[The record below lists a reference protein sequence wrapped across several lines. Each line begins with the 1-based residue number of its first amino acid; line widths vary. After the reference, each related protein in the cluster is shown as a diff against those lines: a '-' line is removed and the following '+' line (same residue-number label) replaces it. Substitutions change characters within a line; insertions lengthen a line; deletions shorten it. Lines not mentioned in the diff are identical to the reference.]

1 MAEDFSLIDPRFT
14 DPVAA
19 AEYLE
24 SVRWPDGVVCAK
36 CGESEREPY
45 LLKGKSLKGRRV
57 WKCRACRKQ
66 FTVTVGTIFESSH
79 VPLNKWL
86 AAFYLLCSSKKGMSA
101 HQLHRMLDVTYK
113 TAWFMFHRIREAMKE
128 PAFADKLSGVVEADE
143 TYIGGK
149 RKNMH
154 GKETRGRP
162 PQKDG
167 LKTKAPVLSLVERG
181 GRVRS
186 QRVANVTAKELGR
199 VIDERVDIN
208 ARLMTD
214 ELRSYERIGSFYAD
228 HKSISHGRGEYA
240 VGDVHVNTV
249 EGYFSILKR
258 GVNGVY
264 HHVSRAHLD
273 RYLTEFDFRYNRRGV
288 TDSARTIAA
297 LQMAEGKRLTYRETS
312 PQGRQKAS

>member
-1 MAEDFSLIDPRFT
+1 MDDFSLLDPRFT

-24 SVRWPDGVVCAK
+24 SLRWPDGVVCAK

-66 FTVTVGTIFESSH
+66 FTVMVGTIFESSH

-86 AAFYLLCSSKKGMSA
+86 AAFYLLCTSKKGMSA
-101 HQLHRMLDVTYK
+101 HQLHRMLGVTYK

-128 PAFADKLSGVVEADE
+128 PAFAGKLSGVVEADE
-143 TYIGGK
+143 TYVGGK
-149 RKNMH
+149 RKNKH

-181 GRVRS
+181 GKVRS
-186 QRVANVTAKELGR
+186 QRVANVTAKELER
-199 VIDERVDIN
+199 VISEQVDLN

-214 ELRSYERIGSFYAD
+214 ELRSYEKIGSMLAD
-228 HKSISHGRGEYA
+228 HRSISHGRGEYA
-240 VGDVHVNTV
+240 VGEVHVNTV

-258 GVNGVY
+258 GINGVY
-264 HHVSRAHLD
+264 HHVSRTHLH
-273 RYLTEFDFRYNRRGV
+273 RYLHEFDFRYNNRDLS
-288 TDSARTIAA
+288 DSARTVRA
-297 LQMAEGKRLTYRETS
+297 LAKGEGKRLRYAEA
-312 PQGRQKAS
+312 G

>member
-1 MAEDFSLIDPRFT
+1 MAEEFSLIDPRFT

-24 SVRWPDGVVCAK
+24 SLRWPDGVVCPK

-45 LLKGKSLKGRRV
+45 RLKGKSLKNRRV

-66 FTVTVGTIFESSH
+66 FTVMVGTIFESSH

-86 AAFYLLCSSKKGMSA
+86 AAFYMLCSSKKGMSA
-101 HQLHRMLDVTYK
+101 HQLHRSIGVTYK

-128 PAFADKLSGVVEADE
+128 PAFAEKLSGVVEADE

-149 RKNMH
+149 RKNKH

-162 PQKDG
+162 PQIDG

-199 VIDERVDIN
+199 VIDQEVDIN

-214 ELRSYERIGSFYAD
+214 ELRSYEKIGSMYAD

-258 GVNGVY
+258 GVTGVY
-264 HHVSRAHLD
+264 HHVSRVHLH
-273 RYLTEFDFRYNRRGV
+273 RYLQEFDFRYNTRDIS
-288 TDSARTIAA
+288 DSARTVRA
-297 LQMAEGKRLTYRETS
+297 LAQAEGRRLLYAEA
-312 PQGRQKAS
+312 G

>member
-1 MAEDFSLIDPRFT
+1 MANDLSLIDPRFI

-24 SVRWPDGVVCAK
+24 SVRWPSGVVCPK
-36 CGESEREPY
+36 CGEAEREPY
-45 LLKGKSLKGRRV
+45 LLKGKSLKQRRV

-66 FTVTVGTIFESSH
+66 FSVMVGTIFESSH

-128 PAFADKLSGVVEADE
+128 PAFAEKLSGVVEADE

-186 QRVANVTAKELGR
+186 QRVAKANTPWA
-199 VIDERVDIN
+199 
-208 ARLMTD
+208 T
-214 ELRSYERIGSFYAD
+214 ST
-228 HKSISHGRGEYA
+228 SIP
-240 VGDVHVNTV
+240 
-249 EGYFSILKR
+249 
-258 GVNGVY
+258 
-264 HHVSRAHLD
+264 SRATS
-273 RYLTEFDFRYNRRGV
+273 RFSSAASTGSTTTYPAPTWTATWASLTSATTAAASQTQPERSRPSRWRR
-288 TDSARTIAA
+288 
-297 LQMAEGKRLTYRETS
+297 
-312 PQGRQKAS
+312 ASV

>member
-1 MAEDFSLIDPRFT
+1 MAGDFSLIDPRFT

-24 SVRWPDGVVCAK
+24 SVRWPDGVVCPK
-36 CGESEREPY
+36 CDEAEREPY

-66 FTVTVGTIFESSH
+66 FTVMVGTIFESSH

-86 AAFYLLCSSKKGMSA
+86 AAFYLLCTSKKGMSA
-101 HQLHRMLDVTYK
+101 HQLHRMLGVTYK

-128 PAFADKLSGVVEADE
+128 PEFAGKLSGVVEADE

-149 RKNMH
+149 RKNKH

-186 QRVANVTAKELGR
+186 QRVANVTARELGR
-199 VIDERVDIN
+199 VIEEEVDLN

-214 ELRSYERIGSFYAD
+214 ELRSYERIGSMLAD
-228 HKSISHGRGEYA
+228 HRSISHGRGEYA

-258 GVNGVY
+258 GINGIY
-264 HHVSRAHLD
+264 HHVSRTHLH
-273 RYLTEFDFRYNRRGV
+273 RYLHEFDFRYNNRDLS
-288 TDSARTIAA
+288 DSARTVRA
-297 LQMAEGKRLTYRETS
+297 LTQAEGKRLRYAEA
-312 PQGRQKAS
+312 G

>member
-1 MAEDFSLIDPRFT
+1 MAADPEFNLLDPRFT

-24 SVRWPDGVVCAK
+24 SVRWPDRVACPH

-45 LLKGKSLKGRRV
+45 RLNSKATTRRL

-66 FTVTVGTIFESSH
+66 FTVMVGTIFESSH

-113 TAWFMFHRIREAMKE
+113 TAWFMFHRIREAMKDD
-128 PAFADKLSGVVEADE
+128 AFTSRMGGVIEADE

-149 RKNMH
+149 RRGSRRTKRDQDRQA
-154 GKETRGRP
+154 ELRGRP
-162 PQKDG
+162 KPG
-167 LKTKAPVLSLVERG
+167 GNKTAVFTLVERD
-181 GRVRS
+181 GRARS
-186 QRVANVTAKELGR
+186 FRMANVTAENLKGAIR
-199 VIDERVDIN
+199 ANVDRN
-208 ARLMTD
+208 AQLMTD
-214 ELRSYERIGSFYAD
+214 GLKSY
-228 HKSISHGRGEYA
+228 HGLGHEFAQHDVIEHHRGEYA
-240 VGDVHVNTV
+240 RGTVHTQTV
-249 EGYFSILKR
+249 ESYFANLKR

-273 RYLTEFDFRYNRRGV
+273 RYLAEFDHRWNHRHV
-288 TDSARTIAA
+288 SDSVRTTSA
-297 LQMAEGKRLTYRETS
+297 LLGAEGKRLKYRET
-312 PQGRQKAS
+312 R